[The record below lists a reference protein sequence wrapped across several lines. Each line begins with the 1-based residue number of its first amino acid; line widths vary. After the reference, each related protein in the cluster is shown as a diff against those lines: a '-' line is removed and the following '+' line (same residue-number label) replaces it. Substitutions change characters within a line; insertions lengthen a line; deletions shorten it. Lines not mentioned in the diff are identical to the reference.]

1 MKSLSLKTYNQ
12 NGVVT
17 NENYLFTF
25 RDKFA
30 VQEFNGRYH
39 YYNDYIVMKID
50 AEFVELYDIFGDMY
64 FGDSKEYDQITAN
77 MPMVLSIGGHNSEVP
92 VSKNKFLQMVD
103 VYSSNIN
110 DLYRYIY
117 VDDCRYLISTVQN
130 LLQAIEYCYVQYFIQ
145 ISKVEFEID
154 LVQSSIFQQISQLS
168 THVAFFVETIFIKMY
183 SVLDLLVKI
192 IYELENP
199 MTSFENITKLR
210 SAEKLWGFRKNLS
223 INNLQGS
230 IFEDCKIIR
239 TIESL
244 RNEVVHNGTWEF
256 RAKVFVEVEGKNVV
270 ERYMLFPDLEDGR
283 LASVKNRKHFFS
295 SGKKVNEI
303 LVDIHDEFY
312 RRLFFTIKYIK
323 EKYTVDKCDQ
333 TEV

>member
-1 MKSLSLKTYNQ
+1 MIEVKSLSLKTYNQ

-117 VDDCRYLISTVQN
+117 VNSTSEQRYKQIPKCA
-130 LLQAIEYCYVQYFIQ
+130 LLTEEKVYFCHDGTNYVTQ
-145 ISKVEFEID
+145 IS
-154 LVQSSIFQQISQLS
+154 IFNFQLS
-168 THVAFFVETIFIKMY
+168 IY
-183 SVLDLLVKI
+183 SMARGLSYI
-192 IYELENP
+192 
-199 MTSFENITKLR
+199 
-210 SAEKLWGFRKNLS
+210 SA
-223 INNLQGS
+223 
-230 IFEDCKIIR
+230 
-239 TIESL
+239 
-244 RNEVVHNGTWEF
+244 
-256 RAKVFVEVEGKNVV
+256 
-270 ERYMLFPDLEDGR
+270 
-283 LASVKNRKHFFS
+283 
-295 SGKKVNEI
+295 
-303 LVDIHDEFY
+303 
-312 RRLFFTIKYIK
+312 
-323 EKYTVDKCDQ
+323 
-333 TEV
+333 